1 MRKICSECIHED
13 VCKDWEKGF
22 TSFTG
27 ILPSN
32 KELSCKNFAALSS
45 GKPGES
51 FAKKF
56 FDSQV
61 DMSPEEGAAINKAF
75 QKELSDKPISGTV
88 NKDRYGCKI

>member
-45 GKPGES
+45 GKP
-51 FAKKF
+51 
-56 FDSQV
+56 
-61 DMSPEEGAAINKAF
+61 AAPAPTLLA
-75 QKELSDKPISGTV
+75 ERR
-88 NKDRYGCKI
+88 NKDSYGRKI